1 MQFLVLIFISA
12 SLVFTSTFN
21 IYGQQIKPFLF
32 MFLYI
37 CLQFCIFVILF
48 TWNEILASILERLQ
62 SPAFKMKYIS
72 VTSN

>member
-48 TWNEILASILERLQ
+48 TWNEILASIMERLQ